1 MLILDPK
8 LKVKS
13 VSCLGKMGNK
23 TLKGKLI
30 EQAIKEGTTAVPQ
43 GEEVFRPNYG
53 HSPCGSRQKYLP
65 QRKFTS
71 SQKNKDKEV
80 VHRPYWRP
88 DVAFCPGQPA
98 QPYLSLW
105 VGDVVVWN

>member
-30 EQAIKEGTTAVPQ
+30 EQAIKGGTTAVPQ

-53 HSPCGSRQKYLP
+53 HSPCGSRQKYP
-65 QRKFTS
+65 PK
-71 SQKNKDKEV
+71 
-80 VHRPYWRP
+80 
-88 DVAFCPGQPA
+88 G
-98 QPYLSLW
+98 SLQA
-105 VGDVVVWN
+105 VKKQG